1 LAGNINTNI
10 NVNVKSTG
18 GARAA
23 KDVNATNTALRKLG
37 QATEGANTHSAT
49 LTKNTTRL
57 GQASASSGRQFSA
70 QAAGLGGL
78 VGAYAGAAATMFAL
92 QQAFAALNRAAQVE
106 NIIKGTNTLAAKV
119 GENGNKIIASL
130 QAITQGQLS
139 MGEAA
144 EKANLAL
151 ASGFSTKQIEE
162 LGKVATKV
170 SLALGRNLNDAFERL
185 VRGVSK
191 LEPELLDELGIF
203 TKIDGATRK
212 YAATIGKS
220 VTSLTEFERRQ
231 AMMNAVIE
239 EGNQK
244 FSSIDT
250 AVPSAQKSLNVLATT
265 LANLG
270 TQFGILLS
278 TYLMP
283 IADFFSNSLAGAISV
298 FGLVAGQVSRTA
310 FTQLTAGADAL
321 SKKFEQ
327 QRISLFNASQG
338 TVAATKALGE
348 FNQVMKATPSMAME
362 FRGSADVQ
370 QAALQLRNL
379 GSAGKI
385 AAADLDTFRKAMQ
398 QQADLAIAAA
408 AKYSQARDALLSKQ
422 ALGKLS
428 ASDSRALQQYDILL
442 RNAHK
447 DQIEF
452 TRAVSS
458 TTVALAA
465 QGKAATVASR
475 ALTILQAG
483 VSGVAKAMGLLFR
496 AVNVI
501 FLIASFGPL
510 ILELLGKIELF
521 NKAMTFLSQK
531 FYASRDAANDLALG
545 MRALFKSLDGS
556 EEFEKKFLALG
567 MSAEAIAKNVDESAE
582 FISKSFEKKNALGNL
597 VDGFMSSEQAAAGLF
612 ATVVGGA
619 ALVASVVAG
628 TASAI
633 TLPFAALAAGVLYFS
648 ATVVDSVSSWLGW
661 GKPIEAMF
669 NGIVEAFGGVEENAA
684 DTFTR
689 GLQSIEVEVAR
700 LLALYAET
708 GNLDA
713 LARAEAMNLYKE
725 AVSSATIAQQQFVG
739 ALAKTTGQSASLIQE
754 LLTDTFK
761 DTANAAENTAL
772 QLDGV
777 TIATIGARGE
787 IVQLSANAATGIN
800 EFIGFKSAVSNLT
813 SAVDDSSISTRTY
826 LELMDATTTAQA
838 NLGNTLA
845 SMKEKYNYLD
855 KVNQDNIKH
864 QKAVEGNA
872 EQYGYWQD
880 RINKVSDEMALLE
893 GNMGAIN
900 SSFNENN
907 TEIAKLTQSYDAM
920 SESVRRAAAISST
933 FKTVAD
939 SVQDFDLTGIIN
951 SKTGDIAANQYD
963 IVLNRVE
970 LLKETE
976 IKYNSVLAQRQ
987 SLMDKAASSMRPD
1000 PSLTEQ
1006 IVVLTRELTGL
1017 DELRATS
1024 NKAITGLQNTQLQG
1038 LIQMTL
1044 QAEELVRT
1052 LRAAATMNIL
1062 QGSADI
1068 MQAQNKAA
1076 ASRASSSINI
1086 LKIEADIASAS
1097 SGASKS
1103 KLEAEKERLSGLA
1116 KNIELETEIATIV
1129 ITRQKDQINAL
1140 QDELVLRQEILGISK
1155 SALAEGQSFFDEQTA
1170 SVLSAVADV
1179 AKAFNDIN
1187 IANNDQDLKRQEIA
1201 QLEIQRFHDQKMVA
1215 IKDAQLVNEMA
1226 LIKADSAARSSDFE
1240 ARKQL
1245 LLAEQA
1251 ESKRALEAEID
1262 LNKVQGAM
1270 RLLAAKNA
1278 ADAEAKSTSR
1288 FASEVNSLLA
1298 IFKTKNQELSTSVS
1312 TLISNLTTSLQTA
1325 LSIGSSTLK
1334 DGIIEGLRQGTDNL
1348 TRAIGSTTITQ
1359 NGMAADNPAVTAANN
1374 ATSQDPGYLGS
1385 AAQVTNVQTINKIT
1399 ADTDAFRLKAL
1410 EIENKANIDKLQ
1422 SIQTT
1427 AAAQSAADAE
1437 KIANLQNQRNAE
1449 KAKADE
1455 VNAANTAAIAAA
1467 RQLAAQQAK
1476 IQALAALQS
1485 LSSTA
1490 VSLGGA
1496 MKNAMAEKAQ
1506 ERVDKATARHNIALE
1521 TQKQKLEASNSAIE
1535 AQNKATDEMLVSLKA
1550 RRAIE
1555 KSMATVTM
1563 QGVNSAS
1570 AYFELQQQYLD
1581 NLDTTTKQADT
1592 LKEATKERVLADAEL
1607 ALSEYELSSSALEL
1621 TMSNEALEKAQN
1633 SIIYKLGSFIEWL
1646 GKLGN
1651 TISAIMGIVGG
1662 GAGAF
1667 NALSGLFTPSAGA
1680 PGAIPTNGANP
1691 NGANPNRAIPMG
1703 APGQKNWLG
1712 EVLKGLGGV
1721 LVAPFKFL
1729 GDIFTKGFASFTDR
1743 FGAKNVGNSNE
1754 TSSGNRADR
1763 APSALGGAG
1772 GFEKILGGIGKALI
1786 SPFALVGGAITKGF
1800 SWISS
1805 LFKQNTVA
1813 PAGGAADSSA
1823 VLGSGG
1829 KLLNIFGGIGKALM
1843 APFKWIGS
1851 LFSKSINNQT
1861 STLADRLGQNATQA
1875 QSQTGFLGKIF
1886 GAVKN
1891 TVGSVFGG
1899 GRGAQGNTGTFGADM
1914 GVAVAGAV
1922 AGYLAGGD
1930 LAVSLGSAVGAVAG
1944 KAIGTIAGKMIGG
1957 LVGSIVGSVLG
1968 GLIGNALGNFLGGVF
1983 ESIRNWFARPKTSS
1997 GSANLETGETS
2008 SGGKAASG
2016 MNELAKY
2023 AVKLND
2029 AMKTVTNMETGIK
2042 SFYTQITTKG
2052 SSYRGGYVEAGG
2064 HREQID
2070 PRNAEETSK
2079 KIFKVLAKSFAD
2091 NVGGD
2096 IEDAVKRMD
2105 FGASLEDNLKK
2116 MEFASKFRDIINTLG
2131 KTTQNFTTYADYVN
2145 SLTQQF
2151 KANIEEFTGGAVS
2164 QFVELRKQTEDV
2176 FGKNS
2181 SQYKELIS
2189 SQKAYYLNLIGLTV
2203 ETDGTV
2209 NLIKDF
2215 SKNLNN
2221 MALVFANITAETMGM
2236 RDALIAT
2243 GISGKEA
2250 DRILREGVEL
2260 RLREVADSFRASVTD
2275 ALGLSGIVGGDILPK
2290 LKQVLLYQKNV
2301 VEDAVL
2307 VEETLSGYAGL
2318 IADTEELIYRQR
2330 ADMIREASY
2339 EELVGLK
2346 HLTQAGSEFSNAF
2359 TKAAVD
2365 AEITRRKVT
2374 ALFEGMVKASE
2385 SALATTKAARARS
2398 ALTFATGGYIPS
2410 NAGEPNKDS
2419 VPALLMPGE
2428 FVINKK
2434 AVALAGLDTLMAI
2447 NNGVNKYAEGGMVAY
2462 PGKVQRFTAGGQASQ
2477 MQVVSPIK
2485 VDTQRGGTIN
2495 IDPRDLAVFQKFGQD
2510 TNDVLSFKEASEIV
2524 NQANSALFDTY
2535 KSLQAAAGSSMAF
2548 NDAMDRVY
2556 ATLQTGDIL
2565 LAQAQF
2571 SLATG
2576 LVAATTQTEAY
2587 NKVIADSRTSQ
2598 LLNIAGINKGID
2610 SVDGLSSSL
2619 DTFFYNI
2626 QGSNTNYADLSR
2638 VTSDLNLLLA
2648 QEVVTTDEYSNALN
2662 SVLQAYDDSIA
2673 KIQEYSDWFLTLQD
2687 FSMSESG
2694 IIASLRAIVVTFQE
2708 GTDYIGQA
2716 VKDGFINTVESAVAQ
2731 GRVQA
2736 QLNTERL
2743 ALIKGASEEELK
2755 ILRDTT
2761 SSIVSITERT
2771 GASLELL
2778 ARRLDAISGS
2788 YGSFETII
2796 TDLFNSTLEGA
2807 EGLTRR
2813 VVRSIEATIK
2823 EGGLALDDS
2832 TPSELLGTLAVFLNH
2847 AKDGTVDLTK
2857 LSSALGELNYQLTM
2871 SESIN
2876 TDQYATGVSILATSF
2891 EQFAAY
2897 AYELNSAFIAAQDEL
2912 SSFASGLKSTFEDLS
2927 KSIKDDIESMVSSYK
2942 SSFEDLKSIY
2952 NEATGNQADAEKE
2965 LYDSLFAAQQ
2975 AFSNAGG
2982 NLDGHV
2988 AKIQDIVNGLDPQY
3002 MGYPGLLA
3010 YLNDLEQDVTSGI
3023 AAIGQINTST
3033 PLATLQANLTREL
3046 SNLNALKALPDSA
3059 DKFVKMSRS
3068 LSLVQS
3074 LQDDIAG
3081 ANSTATAGLT
3091 KAALDLIAVEK
3102 ELNKNNVDPNLR
3114 NIDLT
3119 LTEITEDLVTRATTA
3134 RDAYNEANATID
3146 GYNAALANSAF
3157 YTAGLTDVTVSSTDA
3172 VANFTSGLQDLEGQW
3187 GNVNAAISA
3196 INMAG
3201 LSTALVDI
3209 TAQTDAYAISIRD
3222 SNATSSESLASLLA
3236 TIDEFTEIEAAK
3248 SAYEALYGA
3257 ITITAAALPLD
3268 EFNRLNNEVTAL
3280 EGALRS
3286 LIPSVGSSIT
3296 TFGEDLQQF
3305 LLDAIDL
3312 LESPLKIATPVMT
3325 AATSVAATV
3334 TPTTLNTAGTA
3345 GTVNFGTSATNAL
3358 LTDIL
3363 TLGLGVHSPGYLYYT
3378 NQYLEDIKSILSDLL
3393 VVSGGV
3399 VPALNSIPSPTMASG
3414 SYTPSGAT
3422 STGSTSFAGPSATN
3436 LSALTGQL
3444 FGVADPIF
3452 KPADYFYIVTPL
3464 MVTIDH
3470 FFNIS
3475 KADYVLEDWANIVK
3489 MPLLYSDWFYH
3500 AAVETTVTDWFNA
3513 PTTIATTWSEW
3524 FNPPTLQNHRWQDWW
3539 ATATLQ
3545 KHAWTDWWEYAD
3557 LQKHSWQFWWDTP
3570 DSATTD
3576 FWVWFVKPTPLATG
3590 FFDWFTTTK
3599 ATIYATDFFTISQTT
3614 ASWATFFNMTT
3625 LLDISTMVKKSDIIW
3640 SDLFNISTQTVTYKD
3655 WFVLATP
3662 TALAYTNFFTIA
3674 TPPALSFS
3682 KFFTISSMKVK
3693 AEDIFTLEPKDP
3705 TANML
3710 FSVQI
3715 SDINANNLFNV
3726 TGSIAIAATSLV
3738 SVNTTTK
3745 IALTISDIIASPIT
3759 GKLALGL
3766 KDIFTNHDGSSLT
3779 FSDQIS
3785 LSLWDLINKTAWE
3798 KNGAVDQIELG
3809 VDDLFSNVVG
3819 GKLALVNKQAIMWS
3833 DVFLAPSLQSTDFWY
3848 WFDKSSVSLVPISDV
3863 IDPDKKLA
3871 LSNYITPGSADMD
3884 SLLTITGSKVQY
3896 RPEEVFAITPGEQ
3909 IQLTASAL
3917 YTITKTTI
3925 DLNALIAWT
3934 AAKVNA
3940 TDVVDF
3946 THLKNNKYI
3955 ASATDVFEVSSSSIA
3970 GSELY
3975 TVSSSSELEGN
3986 KFFSPKAVEMLGG
3999 NFFTPTSQKVAGN
4012 LLFTPT
4018 PTTIAGGSIFTV
4030 GQLLSVD
4037 AKDLLTINKS
4047 AIVDITGL
4055 IETDMGTHNA
4065 LLTKALS
4072 ELILIKTHTA
4082 SISTTLSTLASSIA
4096 NEIAT
4101 QFFSTF
4107 ASANATGLNA
4117 INQTL
4122 GTISTYVSAIST
4134 TLTDNLPSIKSKVE
4148 TYLPYLL
4155 DIETNTKSTTDELV
4169 KVNTNLATLE
4179 TTANSIETYSKNIL
4193 AELKTINTNI
4203 EALSDTISKMYD
4215 GLAKAINDQTIT
4227 QTYLLQKILD
4237 NADSSSSATNTL
4249 LGSLEL
4255 ILTDIV
4261 DYLRNTLDARIT
4273 SIAANTNNI
4282 YVINR
4287 TWLPIIGGYGDID
4300 KVQVDP
4306 GFYIDSVYATMPADG
4321 GVTKT
4326 RGTLE
4331 ATEDVLVSTN
4341 GIKGFSSQLYL
4352 EAVKTNDKLDHVSD
4366 NLDTLDGS
4374 LATLDGNLDH
4384 LSGNLDHLSGNL
4396 DHLSDNLD
4404 TVNGYLKS
4412 LVSIN
4417 KTRYTYTGATV
4428 TTLSGYKTGGLVE
4441 GPGTGTSD
4449 SITAK
4454 LSSGEFVMKAN
4465 AVSKL
4470 GSNFLDTLNSTGDI
4484 SAALGSMG
4492 IKGDNQIAH
4501 INQAEAALLKSLGG
4515 AGTKNKNTGLS
4526 QYFFDGRPT
4535 PTPPDNVTKALN
4547 DSAANYM
4554 TPWGNSDSY
4563 PQWLYSANASSYWK
4577 GYNASKFGNALS
4589 DAIKTASYAKGKG
4602 FNYEHKQYGKIKD
4615 QGGQYGANSSNGHN
4629 SYELAYDWN
4638 DWNSGGRVD
4647 MGTKWGNP
4655 STVAGNYNKGD
4666 WPTLVS
4672 NIWKEWGVT
4681 TGNIIPEGLTLAQQA
4696 GIPGFKDGGMVSG
4709 KGTGTSDSMLARIS
4723 DGEYIVRN
4731 SSVDNVGLP
4740 TLDYINRNGALP
4752 NGDTN
4757 VEVNI
4762 TNNGQPVDVQGEPNV
4777 TIQDGKVIIDVILK
4791 DLRTNGPIR
4800 KTIKKIK

>member
-1 LAGNINTNI
+1 MAGNINTNI

-92 QQAFAALNRAAQVE
+92 QQAFSALNRAAQVE

-475 ALTILQAG
+475 ALTILQAA

-619 ALVASVVAG
+619 ALVATVVAG

-633 TLPFAALAAGVLYFS
+633 TLPFAAAAAGVLYFS
-648 ATVVDSVSSWLGW
+648 ATLVDSVSSWLGW

-700 LLALYAET
+700 LLALYAKT

-787 IVQLSANAATGIN
+787 IVRLSANAATGIN

-845 SMKEKYNYLD
+845 SMKEKYNYLE

-872 EQYGYWQD
+872 EHYGYWQA
-880 RINKVSDEMALLE
+880 RINEVSDEMALLK

-907 TEIAKLTQSYDAM
+907 AEIAKLTQSYDAM

-939 SVQDFDLTGIIN
+939 SVQDFDLTGIVN
-951 SKTGDIAANQYD
+951 SKTGAIAANQYD
-963 IVLNRVE
+963 IVLNKVE

-987 SLMDKAASSMRPD
+987 SLMDKAASSMNPD

-1006 IVVLTRELTGL
+1006 IVVLTRQLTDL
-1017 DELRATS
+1017 DTLRATS
-1024 NKAITGLQNTQLQG
+1024 NKAITGLQQTQLQG
-1038 LIQMTL
+1038 LLQMTL
-1044 QAEELVRT
+1044 QAAELVRT
-1052 LRAAATMNIL
+1052 LQAAANINVL
-1062 QGSADI
+1062 QGTSSI
-1068 MQAQNKAA
+1068 MQIEGQIAGIKAQT
-1076 ASRASSSINI
+1076 NI
-1086 LKIEADIASAS
+1086 DNLKTQIDIAAIRRGSATDS
-1097 SGASKS
+1097 
-1103 KLEAEKERLSGLA
+1103 LNAEKERLNGLQKA
-1116 KNIELETEIATIV
+1116 ADLELETANTLIDI
-1129 ITRQKDQINAL
+1129 QKNRIEAAQE
-1140 QDELVLRQEILGISK
+1140 ELAIRKEILGIAQE
-1155 SALAEGQSFFDEQTA
+1155 ALGEGQSFFDKETA
-1170 SVLSAVADV
+1170 GVLSAIGDIS
-1179 AKAFNDIN
+1179 KAFMGIQG
-1187 IANNDQDLKRQEIA
+1187 ANLEVDSKRAEIEALKVQRDHDTKMAGIKQELFA
-1201 QLEIQRFHDQKMVA
+1201 NEVA
-1215 IKDAQLVNEMA
+1215 LLKAEMA
-1226 LIKADSAARSSDFE
+1226 GKGADFE
-1240 ARKQL
+1240 AKKALLKVEWAEKQRQTD
-1245 LLAEQA
+1245 EQY
-1251 ESKRALEAEID
+1251 KLTRIQNEI
-1262 LNKVQGAM
+1262 
-1270 RLLAAKNA
+1270 RLQQAKDAAA
-1278 ADAEAKSTSR
+1278 AQQLMLSR
-1288 FASEVNSLLA
+1288 FKIETEALLA
-1298 IFKTKNQELSTSVS
+1298 IFVAKDTELTANVSALITKLAADVQS
-1312 TLISNLTTSLQTA
+1312 A
-1325 LSIGSSTLK
+1325 LSIGSSGMASAIQGAGTTAASTM
-1334 DGIIEGLRQGTDNL
+1334 GNAIIEAGNSAAAAMSAAVQKAGNQSNQG
-1348 TRAIGSTTITQ
+1348 
-1359 NGMAADNPAVTAANN
+1359 GMAQDNPRVQEANSAATPPAVTQSGSSNAVENEEKLKKLGEEKYAAETAANQAGLDNAEKQLVANN
-1374 ATSQDPGYLGS
+1374 AAGAAGNKASQQKIDSIEYNAAKEAELDAKKGQAITEQIVQQEKLLDLIIDKNQQEALQRLSSSFIGLGK
-1385 AAQVTNVQTINKIT
+1385 AIQGMMTNKAKERVEDAT
-1399 ADTDAFRLKAL
+1399 AKNSKAL
-1410 EIENKANIDKLQ
+1410 E
-1422 SIQTT
+1422 
-1427 AAAQSAADAE
+1427 
-1437 KIANLQNQRNAE
+1437 NQ
-1449 KAKADE
+1449 KAK
-1455 VNAANTAAIAAA
+1455 
-1467 RQLAAQQAK
+1467 LAA
-1476 IQALAALQS
+1476 
-1485 LSSTA
+1485 
-1490 VSLGGA
+1490 V
-1496 MKNAMAEKAQ
+1496 
-1506 ERVDKATARHNIALE
+1506 
-1521 TQKQKLEASNSAIE
+1521 NSAIQ
-1535 AQNKATDEMLVSLKA
+1535 AQSKATDDMTESLMA
-1550 RRAIE
+1550 RRTIE
-1555 KSMATVTM
+1555 KEMANVTM

-1570 AYFELQQQYLD
+1570 AYFALQQEYLD
-1581 NLDTTTKQADT
+1581 NLETSTNQAET

-1607 ALSEYELSSSALEL
+1607 ALANFEVSWSAAELS
-1621 TMSNEALEKAQN
+1621 EALADLEKKESSVLYRTAEWMIQMGQLGN
-1633 SIIYKLGSFIEWL
+1633 SIMGLNGILGGFIDSISSMGADLQTL
-1646 GKLGN
+1646 GGGGGGSGGLSSIFGN
-1651 TISAIMGIVGG
+1651 IGKVLMAPFAGIASLFKGKGG
-1662 GAGAF
+1662 GA
-1667 NALSGLFTPSAGA
+1667 L
-1680 PGAIPTNGANP
+1680 
-1691 NGANPNRAIPMG
+1691 
-1703 APGQKNWLG
+1703 
-1712 EVLKGLGGV
+1712 
-1721 LVAPFKFL
+1721 
-1729 GDIFTKGFASFTDR
+1729 
-1743 FGAKNVGNSNE
+1743 
-1754 TSSGNRADR
+1754 
-1763 APSALGGAG
+1763 GAG
-1772 GFEKILGGIGKALI
+1772 QESDESTF
-1786 SPFALVGGAITKGF
+1786 
-1800 SWISS
+1800 
-1805 LFKQNTVA
+1805 
-1813 PAGGAADSSA
+1813 
-1823 VLGSGG
+1823 GSGG
-1829 KLLNIFGGIGKALM
+1829 NIFGTIGKALM
-1843 APFKWIGS
+1843 APFKWFGDLFTKSTDSQTESITNKIGE
-1851 LFSKSINNQT
+1851 T
-1861 STLADRLGQNATQA
+1861 STEG
-1875 QSQTGFLGKIF
+1875 TGFLGKIF
-1886 GAVKN
+1886 SAVRN
-1891 TVGSVFGG
+1891 TAGSIFGG
-1899 GRGAQGNTGTFGADM
+1899 EKGEGSSSSFGSSM
-1914 GVAVAGAV
+1914 GVMVGASLV
-1922 AGYLAGGD
+1922 TYLQTGN
-1930 LAVSLGSAVGAVAG
+1930 LAMSIGASLGAVAG
-1944 KAIGTIAGKMIGG
+1944 KALGQMLGKMIGG
-1957 LVGSIVGSVLG
+1957 MLGSVVGAVLG
-1968 GLIGNALGNFLGGVF
+1968 KVVGGWLGDLFGKALQGIIDFF
-1983 ESIRNWFARPKTSS
+1983 SPPRDSH
-1997 GSANLETGETS
+1997 GSANMQTGEVRGDGKY
-2008 SGGKAASG
+2008 GGEMSK
-2016 MNELAKY
+2016 LAGY
-2023 AVKLND
+2023 AVTLNN
-2029 AMKTVTNMETGIK
+2029 AMEKVTGMDTGAI
-2042 SFYTQITTKG
+2042 SFNSQIRTKG
-2052 SSYRGGYVEAGG
+2052 SRFRNGHVEAGG
-2064 HREQID
+2064 YRESID
-2070 PRNAEETSK
+2070 PRNAEDTSK

-2096 IEDAVKRMD
+2096 IADAVKRMD

-2116 MEFASKFRDIINTLG
+2116 MEFAAKFRDIIDTIG
-2131 KTTQNFTTYADYVN
+2131 KTTKNYTTYADYVFG
-2145 SLTQQF
+2145 LTQRM
-2151 KANIEEFTGGAVS
+2151 KDNMEEFTGGAMA
-2164 QFVELRKQTEDV
+2164 QFDELRKRTADV
-2176 FGKNS
+2176 FGENS
-2181 SQYKELIS
+2181 SQYKELIVQ
-2189 SQKAYYLNLIGLTV
+2189 QKAFYLNLIGLTV
-2203 ETDGTV
+2203 GTEGNIEV
-2209 NLIKDF
+2209 VKDF
-2215 SKNLNN
+2215 AKGLNN

-2243 GISGKEA
+2243 GMSAA
-2250 DRILREGVEL
+2250 DVDRMLREGVEV
-2260 RLREVADSFRASVTD
+2260 RLRDVADGFRASVTD
-2275 ALGLSGIVGGDILPK
+2275 ALGLSAIVGGDIMPK
-2290 LKQVLLYQKNV
+2290 LKEVLLYQKNI

-2330 ADMIREASY
+2330 ADMIRDASY
-2339 EELVGLK
+2339 EELIGLK
-2346 HLTQAGSEFSNAF
+2346 LLTRAGSEFSNAF

-2385 SALATTKAARARS
+2385 SALATTKATRARS

-2447 NNGVNKYAEGGMVAY
+2447 NNGVNKYADGGMVAY

-2587 NKVIADSRTSQ
+2587 NKVIADSRTAQ

-2648 QEVVTTDEYSNALN
+2648 QEVVTTDEYSNALS

-2975 AFSNAGG
+2975 AFSSAGG

-3010 YLNDLEQDVTSGI
+3010 YLNDLERDVTSGI

-3046 SNLNALKALPDSA
+3046 SNLNSLKALPDSA

-3081 ANSTATAGLT
+3081 ANSNATAGLT

-3157 YTAGLTDVTVSSTDA
+3157 YTAGLTDVTISSTDA

-3268 EFNRLNNEVTAL
+3268 EFNRLNNEATAL

-3325 AATSVAATV
+3325 AATSVAAAV

-3500 AAVETTVTDWFNA
+3500 AAVETTVADWFNE

-3557 LQKHSWQFWWDTP
+3557 LQKHSWQFWWGTP

-3682 KFFTISSMKVK
+3682 KFFTISSMEVK
-3693 AEDIFTLEPKDP
+3693 AEDIFTLEPKEP

-3833 DVFLAPSLQSTDFWY
+3833 DVFLAPSQQSTDFWY

-3975 TVSSSSELEGN
+3975 TVSSPSELEGN

-4072 ELILIKTHTA
+4072 ELILIKTYTA

-4134 TLTDNLPSIKSKVE
+4134 TLTDNLPSIKNKVE

-4193 AELKTINTNI
+4193 AELKTVNTNI
-4203 EALSDTISKMYD
+4203 EALSDTMSKMYD

-4300 KVQVDP
+4300 KALIDP
-4306 GFYIDSVYATMPADG
+4306 GFGAGLGIMPADG

-4563 PQWLYSANASSYWK
+4563 PQWLYGANASSYWK
-4577 GYNASKFGNALS
+4577 GYNASNFGNALS
-4589 DAIKTASYAKGKG
+4589 DAIKTASYAKGNG

-4615 QGGQYGANSSNGHN
+4615 QGGQYGANSSNGYN